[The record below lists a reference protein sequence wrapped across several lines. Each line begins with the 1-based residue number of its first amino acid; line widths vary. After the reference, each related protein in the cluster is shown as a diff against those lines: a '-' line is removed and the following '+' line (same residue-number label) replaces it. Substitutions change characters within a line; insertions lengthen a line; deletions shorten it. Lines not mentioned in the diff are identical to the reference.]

1 VAAAASVFAQ
11 ETGRPE
17 PHPALDLQVRL
28 DRAGFSPGEIDGT
41 LGSNTANALAAYT
54 RANESAPGASGAA
67 TLVPYTVTPE
77 DTAGPFLELP
87 EDIMEKAALE
97 TLGYTSL
104 IEALGE
110 RFHSAPG
117 LLEALNPGVRLAAGA
132 TIDVPNVAGA
142 EEPRTLTA
150 AKVVVSRSASSAT
163 AFDAEGTVI
172 FHAPTT
178 SGSEHD
184 PLPLGDW
191 LVTSVLRLPVFN
203 YNPDLFWDADPTHS
217 KATIPPGPNGPVG
230 VVWIDISRRHY
241 GMHGTPEPSQVGHS
255 SSHGCVRLTNWDAER
270 LASLVKKGTPVVF
283 IE

>member
-142 EEPRTLTA
+142 EEPRTLNA

-270 LASLVKKGTPVVF
+270 LAGLVKKGTPVVF